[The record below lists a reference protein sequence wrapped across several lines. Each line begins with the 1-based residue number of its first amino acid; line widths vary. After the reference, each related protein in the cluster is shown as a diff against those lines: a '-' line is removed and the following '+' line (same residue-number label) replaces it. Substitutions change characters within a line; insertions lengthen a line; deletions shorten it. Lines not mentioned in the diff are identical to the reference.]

1 MENDYNKLTIYYN
14 TIKSGIMKVFNTIGL
29 DDMIAMNRLVA
40 KDLEMRKDNKDSVN
54 TFHSQGTI
62 IGTGAFDI
70 LRDKNIRLNDDQ
82 TIKAVGPAAYKTNWD
97 NGASQIITPRYT
109 IISKDSPLGK
119 PGTVIDSNIQYKHH
133 ENDDVRDVTAPRTP
147 THLFIGIYNLIFHI
161 DQHGVDSY
169 KND

>member
-1 MENDYNKLTIYYN
+1 MN
-14 TIKSGIMKVFNTIGL
+14 T
-29 DDMIAMNRLVA
+29 MNRYVA
-40 KDLEMRKDNKDSVN
+40 KDLEMRKDNKDSIN

-70 LRDKNIRLNDDQ
+70 LRDRGVKLNGTQ
-82 TIKAVGPAAYKTNWD
+82 EIKAVGPAVYKTNWD

-109 IISKDSPLGK
+109 VISKDSPLGK

-133 ENDDVRDVTAPRTP
+133 DNDGVRDVTAPRTP
-147 THLFIGIYNLIFHI
+147 THFLQGVWNLIFHI